1 MALQQ
6 LTVRVAM
13 QHTVRLL
20 NQQATQLT
28 TGLHV
33 KTVTSQRLHGHSLM
47 ALQQLT
53 VRVAMQRTVRLL
65 NRQATQLTTGL
76 PVRTV
81 ISQLP
86 HGLLRIPLQHSRL
99 TMKELTRAIVQHAIQ
114 GGLITTV
121 EAVLSAILPE
131 EKKFIRRL

>member
-28 TGLHV
+28 TGLLV
-33 KTVTSQRLHGHSLM
+33 KTVISQQPHGHSL
-47 ALQQLT
+47 T
-53 VRVAMQRTVRLL
+53 
-65 NRQATQLTTGL
+65 
-76 PVRTV
+76 P
-81 ISQLP
+81 LP
-86 HGLLRIPLQHSRL
+86 HSHS
-99 TMKELTRAIVQHAIQ
+99 TMPEPTRAVVLHAIQ

-131 EKKFIRRL
+131 VEKFIKRL